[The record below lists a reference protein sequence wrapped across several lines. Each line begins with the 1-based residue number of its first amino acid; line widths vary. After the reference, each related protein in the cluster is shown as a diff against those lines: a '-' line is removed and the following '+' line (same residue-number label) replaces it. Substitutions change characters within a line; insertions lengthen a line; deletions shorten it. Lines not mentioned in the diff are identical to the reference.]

1 MPSWPSLGYKSSR
14 SFVQKERW
22 CHPVRDNHRL
32 MDVWWRHQME
42 TFSALLA
49 LCVGNS
55 PVTGPLTKP
64 VTRSFDVFFDLHLN
78 KQLSKQSWGWWFE
91 TPWRSLWSH
100 CMLLRQDNER
110 LWHSCY
116 HHPRWRHGGET
127 FSALLD
133 FIQGI
138 PLEGPVCGVL
148 VLQRLLGLLT
158 VEQIGARPVNGEGT

>member
-1 MPSWPSLGYKSSR
+1 MFRKNAGATRPVITTDSWMYDDVIKWKHFPRYWP
-14 SFVQKERW
+14 FVW
-22 CHPVRDNHRL
+22 GIHRL
-32 MDVWWRHQME
+32 PAPSQSQWRG
-42 TFSALLA
+42 ALM
-49 LCVGNS
+49 
-55 PVTGPLTKP
+55 
-64 VTRSFDVFFDLHLN
+64 FFFDLHPN

-127 FSALLD
+127 FSTLLD

-158 VEQIGARPVNGEGT
+158 VEQIGARLVNGEGT